1 MLAAETVDL
10 ARVLLDLLVV
20 LAAGKLA
27 AELAGRLRV
36 PAVLGEIVA
45 GIAIGPSVL
54 GLVEL
59 SGDRGIS
66 IRTLAEIGV
75 LLLLVQVGME
85 MDLAELGHVGRAS
98 TTVAVIGV
106 VVPFLTGFV
115 AGSAL
120 GQPRDTAIFLGAALT
135 ATSVG

>member
-27 AELAGRLRV
+27 AELAERLRV

-59 SGDRGIS
+59 SGDRGHRGS
-66 IRTLAEIGV
+66 MTRRRQIRPPLRNAFSPERW
-75 LLLLVQVGME
+75 
-85 MDLAELGHVGRAS
+85 A
-98 TTVAVIGV
+98 
-106 VVPFLTGFV
+106 
-115 AGSAL
+115 
-120 GQPRDTAIFLGAALT
+120 
-135 ATSVG
+135 